1 MKKRQEEIE
10 RVEGLA
16 ARWMAAE
23 TTDAEERELR
33 DWFRHAT
40 TVPDSLRDMQVLLGG
55 LDALSE
61 ERFSRGGF
69 SGTDLSGERL
79 AGNRLPEEPL
89 FGERRSDMPLSG
101 PEERISGGRKARL
114 FGRMAPFWGFAAA
127 AAVVLGLY
135 LGAELLRKPY
145 CYIDGVAVYDKE
157 VAMQT
162 TVYLES
168 LSALDDTGRMVDE
181 LIRNN

>member
-1 MKKRQEEIE
+1 
-10 RVEGLA
+10 
-16 ARWMAAE
+16 MAAE

-33 DWFRHAT
+33 DWFGHAT
-40 TVPDSLRDMQVLLGG
+40 TVPDSLRDMQVLFGG
-55 LDALSE
+55 LNALSE
-61 ERFSRGGF
+61 ER
-69 SGTDLSGERL
+69 LSGEVL
-79 AGNRLPEEPL
+79 SDRLPSGSLCGEHPAEESFSPKTRA
-89 FGERRSDMPLSG
+89 GESLSA
-101 PEERISGGRKARL
+101 SGAQLPGRKPRP
-114 FGRMAPFWGFAAA
+114 FRRMAPLWGFAAA

-157 VAMQT
+157 IAMQA

-168 LSALDDTGRMVDE
+168 LSALDDSDRMVDE

>member
-33 DWFRHAT
+33 DWFRRAT
-40 TVPDSLRDMQVLLGG
+40 TVPDSLRDMQVLFGG
-55 LDALSE
+55 LDALSD
-61 ERFSRGGF
+61 ERFSGGSF
-69 SGTDLSGERL
+69 SDADLSGEH
-79 AGNRLPEEPL
+79 L
-89 FGERRSDMPLSG
+89 FGESLTEELRSDMPLSG
-101 PEERISGGRKARL
+101 PEERISEGRKPHL
-114 FGRMAPFWGFAAA
+114 FGHMAPLWGFAAA

-168 LSALDDTGRMVDE
+168 LSALDDSGRMVDF
-181 LIRNN
+181 LMQNN